1 MRWQARVA
9 VLLAANRRIER
20 VWTISPLLEAT
31 RGCGYDGPMVAA
43 ATTTGSETIVPI
55 HRLDLDAYNQIV
67 ASGALEGQRV
77 ELLEGLFVE
86 MSPQSR
92 DHAAV
97 IETLTGH
104 FANADAR
111 LRVQLPL
118 EVVPDSEPEPD
129 IALVAPHSPRGEHP
143 RTALLVIEVAVSS
156 QQIDR
161 EVKGRLYALAGIP
174 TYWLI
179 DVPVRAVEVYSDPH
193 ADGYRRCKR
202 HGAQAILSCPIAGV
216 ADLSLVSLF
225 GDQGD

>member
-1 MRWQARVA
+1 MVSTA
-9 VLLAANRRIER
+9 
-20 VWTISPLLEAT
+20 LEAT
-31 RGCGYDGPMVAA
+31 SCRGYDGPMVAT
-43 ATTTGSETIVPI
+43 ATITGSETIVPI
-55 HRLDLDAYNQIV
+55 HRLDLDTYNQIV
-67 ASGALEGQRV
+67 ACGALEGQRV

-92 DHAAV
+92 EHAAV

-118 EVVPDSEPEPD
+118 EVAPDSEPEPD
-129 IALVAPHSPRGEHP
+129 IALVAPGSPRGEHP
-143 RTALLVIEVAVSS
+143 RTALLVVEVAVSS
-156 QQIDR
+156 QRIDR

-179 DVPVRAVEVYSDPH
+179 DVPARSVEVYGEPH
-193 ADGYRRCKR
+193 ADGYRQCRR
-202 HGAQAILSCPIAGV
+202 HSAPAILSCPVAGV

-225 GDQGD
+225 GDQED